1 MWRRPLQVRDL
12 VPALAPTISIL
23 LALAAI
29 RSIWPQM
36 FAPWSQFRRRSKSIP
51 NRLQRIVVF
60 VRHIPDLSHRP
71 LVDLAIAPRDHATRA
86 LDLVRPRRAHSHFHL
101 DNL

>member
-1 MWRRPLQVRDL
+1 MWRRPLQVREL

-29 RSIWPQM
+29 RSIWRQM
-36 FAPWSQFRRRSKSIP
+36 FAAMVTIPASIKVYP
-51 NRLQRIVVF
+51 ERAFNVVF